1 MLCWLSV
8 VWRLTR
14 LYPRP
19 VRFVRLLTVLLIAVG
34 VVLSG
39 VSFAQTSGDDPV
51 VVIEVGDPLDQ
62 RSIDY
67 VTQAIDTEQA
77 HVFILKI
84 DSPGVSSGDLTVLFE
99 AVANAGAPVVAWVGP
114 SPAVAFGGAAYLVN
128 QSDVRTAAPG
138 AEIGYL
144 VPAVHRGEAQPPS
157 VRAGGDPER
166 FAGVVDELED
176 TKRTVTPQDPTI
188 YGFVDRLEP
197 ALGQLIVSLDGKIVT
212 RGDSTFELSTA
223 RPETIDGQEVLVS
236 SRPVKF
242 VKAGLLDRFLRLG
255 ARPETAFL
263 FLLFGVAFAVFEFYA
278 AGAGLMAFVA
288 SLSIILAGYGLATLP
303 IWWPA
308 LGMILVG
315 LVLLIWGFVQNRTD
329 WRAVVGTVL
338 LLIAGFT
345 FTTTRPQ
352 YPPVTWMILLAVAG
366 SVVFIWYA
374 LTTVVRGRFATP
386 TVGREEL
393 YGQRGVAVGD
403 LDPLGVVMLDG
414 ARWRATADRGV
425 VLAAGSPVEVVG
437 ITGLLLEVEPL
448 TGRGREESS

>member
-1 MLCWLSV
+1 MRLVRSLSV
-8 VWRLTR
+8 L
-14 LYPRP
+14 LLSLG
-19 VRFVRLLTVLLIAVG
+19 FVMG
-34 VVLSG
+34 G

-67 VTQAIDTEQA
+67 VTEAINAEQA

-84 DSPGVSSGDLTVLFE
+84 DSPGVSSGDLAALFD
-99 AVANAGAPVVAWVGP
+99 AVTNARAPVVAWVGP

-144 VPAVHRGEAQPPS
+144 RPAVQRGEAEPPS
-157 VRAGGDPER
+157 VRADDDPDR
-166 FAGVVDELED
+166 LAVVVGELED
-176 TKRTVTPQDPTI
+176 AKRTVTPQDPTI

-197 ALGQLIVSLDGKIVT
+197 ALGQLIVSLDGDVVT
-212 RGDSTFELSTA
+212 KGDVSFDLSTA
-223 RPETIDGQEVLVS
+223 RVETIDGQEFLVS

-242 VKAGLLDRFLRLG
+242 IKAGLLDRFLRLG
-255 ARPETAFL
+255 ARPETASL
-263 FLLFGVAFAVFEFYA
+263 FLLFGVAFAAFEFFA
-278 AGAGLMAFVA
+278 AGGGLMAFVS
-288 SLSIILAGYGLATLP
+288 SLSFILAGYGLATLP

-308 LGMILVG
+308 LGMIAVA
-315 LVLLIWGFVQNRTD
+315 LVLLVWGFAQNRTD
-329 WRAVVGTVL
+329 WRAIVGTVL
-338 LLIAGFT
+338 LLVAGMT

-352 YPPVTWMILLAVAG
+352 YPPVTWMVLLAVAG

-386 TVGREEL
+386 TVGREDL
-393 YGQRGVAVGD
+393 YGRRCIAVSD
-403 LDPLGVVMLDG
+403 LDPLGVVLVDG

-425 VLAAGSPVEVVG
+425 VLAAGSPVEIVG
-437 ITGLLLEVEPL
+437 ITGLVLEIDPL
-448 TGRGREESS
+448 AGQGREESS

>member
-1 MLCWLSV
+1 M
-8 VWRLTR
+8 WRLTR
-14 LYPRP
+14 IYPRP
-19 VRFVRLLTVLLIAVG
+19 VRFVRLFTILLVAVG

-67 VTQAIDTEQA
+67 VTEAITTEQA

-84 DSPGVSSGDLTVLFE
+84 DSPGASSGDLTGLFE

-128 QSDVRTAAPG
+128 QSDIRTAAPG

-144 VPAVHRGEAQPPS
+144 SPAVHRGEAEPPS
-157 VRAGGDPER
+157 VRARDDLDR
-166 FAGVVDELED
+166 LAVVVDELDD
-176 TKRTVTPQDPTI
+176 TKRTVTPQDPSI

-197 ALGQLIVSLDGKIVT
+197 ALGQLIISLDGEVVS
-212 RGDSTFELSTA
+212 RGDVSFDLSTA
-223 RPETIDGQEVLVS
+223 RVETIDGQEVLMS

-242 VKAGLLDRFLRLG
+242 IKAGLLDRFLRLG

-263 FLLFGVAFAVFEFYA
+263 FLLFGVAFAAFEFFA
-278 AGAGLMAFVA
+278 VGGGLMASVA
-288 SLSIILAGYGLATLP
+288 SLSTILAGYGLATLP

-308 LGMILVG
+308 IAMIVVA
-315 LVLLIWGFVQNRTD
+315 LVLLVWGFAQNRTD
-329 WRAVVGTVL
+329 WRAIVGTVL
-338 LLIAGFT
+338 LVVAGLT

-352 YPPVTWMILLAVAG
+352 YPPATWMVLFAVAG

-393 YGQRGVAVGD
+393 YGRRGIAVSD
-403 LDPLGVVMLDG
+403 MDPLGVVMVDG

-425 VLAAGSPVEVVG
+425 VLVAGSPVEIVG
-437 ITGLLLEVEPL
+437 ITGLLLEVDPVV
-448 TGRGREESS
+448 GRGREESS